1 MKMFCRM
8 VRRRC
13 TRKMRLSALSTVS
26 ISITA
31 VTAKPAVPIAV
42 RRAAFCVNELIC
54 SMIVS
59 TAGVSGRTF
68 SRTKSCS
75 APSHSSNTGKAVVMA
90 SATVKSG
97 TSESSV
103 V

>member
-1 MKMFCRM
+1 M
-8 VRRRC
+8 
-13 TRKMRLSALSTVS
+13 VS
-26 ISITA
+26 ISITE
-31 VTAKPAVPIAV
+31 VTTKPAMPIAV
-42 RRAAFCVNELIC
+42 RRAAFSEKVLIC
-54 SMIVS
+54 SISVL

-68 SRTKSCS
+68 SRMKSCS
-75 APSHSSNTGKAVVMA
+75 ELIHSSNAGKAVETA